1 MRLAAGLRHWLIKSG
16 DGFLLPLV
24 ILAFFWQLGR
34 PALFDLDEGAFSAA
48 TWEMLQRG
56 DYITTF
62 LNGQPRFDKPILIYW
77 LQAMSVSLFGL
88 QEWALRLPSA
98 LAASS
103 WVIATYYFA
112 KAYLPQRSAQLAA
125 VMVAS
130 SAMIVLI
137 GRAATADALLNL
149 LITLSLFDI
158 WRYWQ
163 QPSKALLWRVFV
175 WLGLGFLTKGPVAVA
190 IPLVVSAFLYI
201 SQGQWRP
208 WLQTVFNPQGLGIF
222 LLIVLPWYLLEYA
235 AQGQAFIDGFF
246 FKHNLNRFADTM
258 EGHGGS
264 VWYYLIALPFIIMPF
279 GGLLVQ
285 LLWPQ
290 RFRAANTSAPVLAK
304 TFKRFLW
311 FWFLAVLA
319 FFSFSNTQLPHYVL
333 YGITPLLILLAHA
346 CGEQPNRWL
355 AVIPA
360 LLVALLLLALPELL
374 QLAAGSNPDPYW
386 QGLLAQAS
394 KTTGFTYRLAA
405 VLYVMALAL
414 LLWWPKLANFW
425 RLIGVALMQTLFFG
439 SILIPVIAY
448 IQQSP
453 VKEAAR
459 FARHQLPE
467 ATIVMDG
474 VDMPSFTVY
483 RQTVT
488 PKRAPQVGDYV
499 FSQIGAMQPAEYYEV
514 VFQQGGIMLARRLQ

>member
-1 MRLAAGLRHWLIKSG
+1 M
-16 DGFLLPLV
+16 
-24 ILAFFWQLGR
+24 
-34 PALFDLDEGAFSAA
+34 
-48 TWEMLQRG
+48 
-56 DYITTF
+56 
-62 LNGQPRFDKPILIYW
+62 
-77 LQAMSVSLFGL
+77 
-88 QEWALRLPSA
+88 
-98 LAASS
+98 
-103 WVIATYYFA
+103 
-112 KAYLPQRSAQLAA
+112 
-125 VMVAS
+125 
-130 SAMIVLI
+130 
-137 GRAATADALLNL
+137 
-149 LITLSLFDI
+149 
-158 WRYWQ
+158 
-163 QPSKALLWRVFV
+163 
-175 WLGLGFLTKGPVAVA
+175 
-190 IPLVVSAFLYI
+190 VSAFLYI

-333 YGITPLLILLAHA
+333 YGITPLLVLLAHA

-394 KTTGFTYRLAA
+394 KTTGLAYRLAA

-414 LLWWPKLANFW
+414 LLWWPKLTNFW